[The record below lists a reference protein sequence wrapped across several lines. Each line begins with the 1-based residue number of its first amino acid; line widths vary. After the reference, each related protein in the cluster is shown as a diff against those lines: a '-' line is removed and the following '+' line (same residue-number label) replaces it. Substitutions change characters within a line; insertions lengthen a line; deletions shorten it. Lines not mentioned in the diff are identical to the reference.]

1 MGGLPNMIGDRGQ
14 SQATHH
20 DGRPFFD
27 NKASVDSLIQ
37 RCSDHD
43 CSGAFSKISC
53 GFWRS

>member
-27 NKASVDSLIQ
+27 NNASVDSLIQ